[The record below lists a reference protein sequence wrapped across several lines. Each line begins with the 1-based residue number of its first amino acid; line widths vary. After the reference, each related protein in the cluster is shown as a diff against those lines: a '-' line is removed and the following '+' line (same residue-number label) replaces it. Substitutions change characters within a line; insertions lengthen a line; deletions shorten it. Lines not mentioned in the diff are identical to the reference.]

1 MNFIRGGAVRS
12 EKEMFDLILDVAN
25 KDERIRAVYMN
36 GSRTNP
42 NVPKDLFQDYD
53 IVYVVTE
60 TVSFLAD
67 EKWITIFGDLLM
79 VQEPDKL
86 DRGIGIEKD
95 FDRSY
100 TYLMLFTDGNRID
113 LHLETKESMLEGY
126 EKDKLTLPLLD
137 KDGILPIIPSPSDID
152 YHVKMPIEGD
162 FNSCTNNFWWCLQNV
177 AKGIW
182 RDELPYAKWMYEY
195 TTRDALDK
203 MVSWWIGV
211 DTDFQ
216 VSAGKLGKYF
226 KQYLPEDYWEMYTA
240 TYSIAD
246 YDQMWDSIF
255 VTCELFRILAEDVAK
270 HLNYSYPAQDDQNM
284 MKYLRQVRQLPRSA
298 REIF

>member
-1 MNFIRGGAVRS
+1 MRS
-12 EKEMFDLILDVAN
+12 EKEMFDLILGFAK

-42 NVPKDLFQDYD
+42 NVQKDIFQDYD
-53 IVYVVTE
+53 IVYVVTG
-60 TVSFLAD
+60 TASFLAD
-67 EKWITIFGDLLM
+67 EEWINVFGDLLM
-79 VQEPDKL
+79 IQEPDKL
-86 DRGIGIEKD
+86 DQGVGIPKN

-113 LHLETKESMLEGY
+113 LHLETKESMLAGY
-126 EKDKLTLPLLD
+126 ETDKLTLPLLD
-137 KDGILPIIPSPSDID
+137 KDDILPIIPPPTDID
-152 YHVKMPIEGD
+152 YHVKKPSEGD

-182 RDELPYAKWMYEY
+182 RDELPYVKWMYEY
-195 TTRDALDK
+195 TTRDSLDK

-211 DTDFQ
+211 ETDFQ

-226 KQYLPEDYWEMYTA
+226 KVYLPEDYWNMYKA
-240 TYSIAD
+240 TYSSA
-246 YDQMWDSIF
+246 YYEQMWDSIF
-255 VTCELFRILAEDVAK
+255 ITCELFRMLSQEVAK
-270 HLNYSYPAQDDQNM
+270 HFGFTYPTQDDQNM
-284 MKYLRQVRQLPRSA
+284 MKYLRQVRELSKGA